1 MKRLKDLLQDEMVLT
16 VIMVIATLSVIF
28 AAVAIPL
35 SPLF

>member
-16 VIMVIATLSVIF
+16 VITVIATLSAIF